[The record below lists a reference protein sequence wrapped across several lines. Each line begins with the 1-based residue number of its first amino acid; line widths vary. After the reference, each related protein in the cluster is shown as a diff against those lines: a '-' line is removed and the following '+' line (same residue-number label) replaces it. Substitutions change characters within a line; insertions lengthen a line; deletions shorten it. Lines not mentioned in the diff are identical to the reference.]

1 MRRVL
6 FVDRGGTLVAER
18 KSLADAGE
26 QPLVAGVIPALLRLK
41 SAGYQFVIVT
51 NQPGLGGPDNPRPL
65 FERADQSRCLHDTRI
80 EMLRAA
86 LAVRAFEQARGLLP
100 PSLGALSPGFLEPAP
115 IDSFS
120 GATLRFDR
128 TQRVIYSLGTNGLD
142 EGGRARTG
150 ELVEDAEALEPR
162 FPLFAPWAP

>member
-51 NQPGLGGPDNPRPL
+51 NQPGLGGADNPR
-65 FERADQSRCLHDTRI
+65 A
-80 EMLRAA
+80 
-86 LAVRAFEQARGLLP
+86 AVRARRSVVACAVRVAGDP
-100 PSLGALSPGFLEPAP
+100 
-115 IDSFS
+115 
-120 GATLRFDR
+120 LRR
-128 TQRVIYSLGTNGLD
+128 
-142 EGGRARTG
+142 
-150 ELVEDAEALEPR
+150 
-162 FPLFAPWAP
+162 

>member
-51 NQPGLGGPDNPRPL
+51 NQPG
-65 FERADQSRCLHDTRI
+65 S
-80 EMLRAA
+80 
-86 LAVRAFEQARGLLP
+86 
-100 PSLGALSPGFLEPAP
+100 
-115 IDSFS
+115 
-120 GATLRFDR
+120 
-128 TQRVIYSLGTNGLD
+128 
-142 EGGRARTG
+142 GRARQSARRVRARRSILARAVRVAG
-150 ELVEDAEALEPR
+150 D
-162 FPLFAPWAP
+162 PLRR